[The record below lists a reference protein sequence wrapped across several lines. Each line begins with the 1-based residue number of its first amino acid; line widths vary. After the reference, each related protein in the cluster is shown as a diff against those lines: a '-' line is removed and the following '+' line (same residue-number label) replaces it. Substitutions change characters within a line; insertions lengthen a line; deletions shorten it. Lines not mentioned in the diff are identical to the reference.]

1 MKLWACL
8 YPELDKEALEE
19 GVNVMLKVVI
29 DILASKKTKLS
40 GKGNDVQENQDG
52 GLISNSSEKGDS
64 R

>member
-1 MKLWACL
+1 MFVS
-8 YPELDKEALEE
+8 ELDKEALEE